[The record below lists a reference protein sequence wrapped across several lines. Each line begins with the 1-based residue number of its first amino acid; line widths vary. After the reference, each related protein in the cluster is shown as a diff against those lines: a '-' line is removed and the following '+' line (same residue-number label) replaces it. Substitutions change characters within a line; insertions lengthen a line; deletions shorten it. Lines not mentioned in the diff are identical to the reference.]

1 MDLSGNP
8 SRLEAPEPSTI
19 LSSNGY
25 LKSQEVSRDRQTKK
39 KKKMLISNSCVHGP
53 YARDPISHPNPIFSA
68 MKKQSIVP
76 PLSKTGLDLSSILHY
91 KENAKACRIHA
102 DTFRAFAPLGSSMQ
116 QQQKFFVI
124 LHHIA
129 TLHIQVIDRSRLAQ
143 ALHTLPQF
151 LQLHWYDHL
160 L

>member
-1 MDLSGNP
+1 
-8 SRLEAPEPSTI
+8 
-19 LSSNGY
+19 
-25 LKSQEVSRDRQTKK
+25 
-39 KKKMLISNSCVHGP
+39 
-53 YARDPISHPNPIFSA
+53 
-68 MKKQSIVP
+68 
-76 PLSKTGLDLSSILHY
+76 
-91 KENAKACRIHA
+91 
-102 DTFRAFAPLGSSMQ
+102 MQ

-129 TLHIQVIDRSRLAQ
+129 TLHIQVIDRWRLAQ

>member
-19 LSSNGY
+19 LSCNGY
-25 LKSQEVSRDRQTKK
+25 LKSQEVSQDRQTK

-53 YARDPISHPNPIFSA
+53 YAHDPISHPNPIFSA
-68 MKKQSIVP
+68 MKKQSFVP

>member
-1 MDLSGNP
+1 MKMQKHAEYMQTP
-8 SRLEAPEPSTI
+8 LE
-19 LSSNGY
+19 L
-25 LKSQEVSRDRQTKK
+25 LHLLD
-39 KKKMLISNSCVHGP
+39 
-53 YARDPISHPNPIFSA
+53 HP
-68 MKKQSIVP
+68 
-76 PLSKTGLDLSSILHY
+76 L
-91 KENAKACRIHA
+91 
-102 DTFRAFAPLGSSMQ
+102 Q

-151 LQLHWYDHL
+151 LQLHWYYHL

>member
-1 MDLSGNP
+1 MG
-8 SRLEAPEPSTI
+8 RAY
-19 LSSNGY
+19 SSSSY
-25 LKSQEVSRDRQTKK
+25 SFVLALTLRPFACPVSRIVAKRKRTVTLELLHLLD
-39 KKKMLISNSCVHGP
+39 
-53 YARDPISHPNPIFSA
+53 HP
-68 MKKQSIVP
+68 
-76 PLSKTGLDLSSILHY
+76 L
-91 KENAKACRIHA
+91 
-102 DTFRAFAPLGSSMQ
+102 Q

-151 LQLHWYDHL
+151 LQLHWYYHL